1 MGIVI
6 ALLVIIILIMLFG
19 REGFL
24 GMIGGTFKIIGV
36 LLFWGTLLLIVIII
50 IVLLFG
56 K

>member
-36 LLFWGTLLLIVIII
+36 LLFWGALLLAVISILLLLI
-50 IVLLFG
+50 G
-56 K
+56 

>member
-36 LLFWGTLLLIVIII
+36 LLFWGALLVIVISIIILIV
-50 IVLLFG
+50 G
-56 K
+56 

>member
-24 GMIGGTFKIIGV
+24 GMIGGTFYIIGV
-36 LLFWGTLLLIVIII
+36 LLFWGALLLAVISIILLLI
-50 IVLLFG
+50 G
-56 K
+56 